1 MNDQISQRELR
12 NDSGHIV
19 RALDD
24 GTSFVV
30 TRNGAAVAALRPLR
44 RHRFVDA
51 QAVVAAFTGAP
62 GVDAALLRR
71 DLDRVA
77 DPSLPDRV

>member
-1 MNDQISQRELR
+1 M
-12 NDSGHIV
+12 

-30 TRNGAAVAALRPLR
+30 TRNGAAVGELRPLR

-51 QAVVAAFTGAP
+51 QVIVAAFAGAAR
-62 GVDAALLRR
+62 VDVAQLRR
-71 DLDRVA
+71 DLDDVT